1 MVSLSDEHGVAC
13 WDLYN
18 SALGGAHS
26 IERLREEG
34 FAATDHLHFN
44 RTGYELIG
52 ELLYATLV
60 RAALDHALA
69 P

>member
-1 MVSLSDEHGVAC
+1 MLTLAQELDVAC
-13 WDLYN
+13 WDLYG
-18 SALGGAHS
+18 ALGGAHS
-26 IERLREEG
+26 IERLREVG

-52 ELLYATLV
+52 ELLYDTLV
-60 RAALDHALA
+60 RAALDQALN